1 MGKVFQLNLPY
12 QTYKIADMTKTSVA
26 IVDDHT
32 ILRDGLKAMLA
43 VMPGLDVVM
52 EASNGEEFVKQ
63 LEFIT
68 PDLVIMDIKMPVM
81 AGPEAIKIAREKFPK
96 IKVIVLSM
104 YSDEAYYNT
113 LNALDVDG
121 YITKE
126 ADYDEL
132 ERAISSVIKGGK
144 YFSQRLLL
152 SILDKK
158 QKASDMHFTTREK
171 EILKLLYMGLSTREI
186 AEKLFLSERT
196 IEKHRSELLLRTGSP
211 NSISLLVF
219 AFRNGLLEI

>member
-1 MGKVFQLNLPY
+1 M
-12 QTYKIADMTKTSVA
+12 AKTRIA

-32 ILRDGLKAMLA
+32 ILRDGLKALLA
-43 VMPGLDVVM
+43 EMPGMDVVM
-52 EASNGEEFVKQ
+52 EASNGKDFIKQ
-63 LEFIT
+63 LEFLT

-81 AGPEAIKIAREKFPK
+81 GGPEAIKIAREKLPD

-104 YSDEAYYNT
+104 YSDEAYYNA
-113 LNALDVDG
+113 LNALDVDA

-126 ADYDEL
+126 SDYDEL
-132 ERAISSVIKGGK
+132 ERAISTVLKGGK

-152 SILDKK
+152 NLLDKK
-158 QKASDMHFTTREK
+158 QKTSVIHFTKREK
-171 EILKLLYMGLSTREI
+171 EIMKLLIKGLSTHEI
-186 AEKLFLSERT
+186 AKELFLSERT

-211 NSISLLVF
+211 NSISLLVY

>member
-1 MGKVFQLNLPY
+1 M
-12 QTYKIADMTKTSVA
+12 AKTRIA

-32 ILRDGLKAMLA
+32 ILRDGLKALLA
-43 VMPGLDVVM
+43 EMPGIDVVM
-52 EASNGEEFVKQ
+52 EASNGQDFVKQ
-63 LEFIT
+63 LESIT

-81 AGPEAIKIAREKFPK
+81 GGPEAIKLAREKLPK

-126 ADYDEL
+126 SDYDEL
-132 ERAISSVIKGGK
+132 ERAISAVIKGGK

-152 SILDKK
+152 NLLDKK
-158 QKASDMHFTTREK
+158 KKNSSVHFTVREK
-171 EILKLLYMGLSTREI
+171 EILKLLFQGLSTHEI

-211 NSISLLVF
+211 NSISLLVY
-219 AFRNGLLEI
+219 AYRNGLLEV